1 MKGVIK
7 MAIRFL
13 SMPIKEKS
21 TLESRKFG
29 QKTIMKKAESKSLLE
44 EHMYCSIEGKKM
56 GKDFKNEKS
65 RKVD

>member
-29 QKTIMKKAESKSLLE
+29 QTTIMEKAESKSLLE
-44 EHMYCSIEGKKM
+44 EHMYCSIEGKKK
-56 GKDFKNEKS
+56 GKGLKNEKV
-65 RKVD
+65 RKGD